1 MFNPTR
7 DQVRLFFLNSWK
19 KYHDKEHLSEA
30 ESLALLW
37 MTKHPEYFKVFD
49 GNTETVLDKNFSIE
63 MGESN
68 PFLHLSMHLAVAEQV
83 SIDQP
88 PGIRAAF
95 ANLCQKIGDEHQAAH
110 QVFECLAE
118 QIYQQQKNSV
128 DFNSTNYIQCILE
141 QDVISSNTSRL
152 LMKQKKQPNH

>member
-7 DQVRLFFLNSWK
+7 DQARLFFLNSWK
-19 KYHDKEHLSEA
+19 KYHKEEPLSEA
-30 ESLALLW
+30 ESLALQW
-37 MTKHPEYFKVFD
+37 MTKHPEYFEVFD
-49 GNTETVLDKNFSIE
+49 AEPESILAADFSVE
-63 MGESN
+63 AGQSN

-95 ANLCQKIGDEHQAAH
+95 AKLCEKMVDDHKAAH

-118 QIYQQQKNSV
+118 
-128 DFNSTNYIQCILE
+128 
-141 QDVISSNTSRL
+141 
-152 LMKQKKQPNH
+152 

>member
-7 DQVRLFFLNSWK
+7 DQARLFFLNSWK
-19 KYHDKEHLSEA
+19 KYHLEQPLSEA

-37 MTKHPEYFKVFD
+37 MTRHPEYFPVFD
-49 GNTETVLDKNFSIE
+49 EDPERVLSADYSVE
-63 MGESN
+63 QGQSN

-95 ANLCQKIGDEHQAAH
+95 SKLCEKMGDEHKAAH

-118 QIYQQQKNSV
+118 QIYQQQRNGVPFS
-128 DFNSTNYIQCILE
+128 SENYIQCVLE
-141 QDVISSNTSRL
+141 HSGL
-152 LMKQKKQPNH
+152 

>member
-7 DQVRLFFLNSWK
+7 DQARLFFLNSWK
-19 KYHDKEHLSEA
+19 KYHKEEPLTEA
-30 ESLALLW
+30 ESLALQW
-37 MTKHPEYFKVFD
+37 MTKHPEYFDIFD
-49 GNTETVLDKNFSIE
+49 AEPESILAADFSVE
-63 MGESN
+63 AGQSN

-95 ANLCQKIGDEHQAAH
+95 AKLCEKMGDDHKAAH

-118 QIYQQQKNSV
+118 QIYQQQKNGVAFS
-128 DFNSTNYIQCILE
+128 SENYIQCILE
-141 QDVISSNTSRL
+141 HSGV
-152 LMKQKKQPNH
+152 

>member
-7 DQVRLFFLNSWK
+7 DQARLFFLNSWK
-19 KYHDKEHLSEA
+19 KYHKEEPLSEA
-30 ESLALLW
+30 EALALQW
-37 MTKHPEYFKVFD
+37 MTRHPEYFSVFD
-49 GNTETVLDKNFSIE
+49 AEPESILAADYSVE
-63 MGESN
+63 AGQSN

-95 ANLCQKIGDEHQAAH
+95 AKLCEKMGDEHKAAH

-118 QIYQQQKNSV
+118 QIYQQQKNGVAFSS
-128 DFNSTNYIQCILE
+128 DNYIQCILE
-141 QDVISSNTSRL
+141 HSGV
-152 LMKQKKQPNH
+152 